1 MKIAVLV
8 ARILLGLT
16 FLVFG
21 LNGFLDF
28 LHMPMPPG
36 PAGQYM
42 GVLFVSHYLHAVFLV
57 EVIGGVL
64 LLSGQFIPLGLV
76 LLGPVIFNILLF
88 HTVCNGFV
96 VHRFLWSTEG
106 IRRHLRPEGAGL
118 LVDVDE
124 LAPDSGI
131 GHGIQHIGQQVDQ
144 HIGQPDG
151 QDTALHQCVITIGN
165 G

>member
-21 LNGFLDF
+21 LNGFLNF

-42 GVLFVSHYLHAVFLV
+42 GVLFMSHYLHVVFLL

-76 LLGPVIFNILLF
+76 VLGPVLFNILLF
-88 HTVCNGFV
+88 HTFLFPSGFPPALFATV
-96 VHRFLWSTEG
+96 LWFIVFYGVRKAFAG
-106 IRRHLRPEGAGL
+106 IFVQKVP
-118 LVDVDE
+118 V
-124 LAPDSGI
+124 S
-131 GHGIQHIGQQVDQ
+131 
-144 HIGQPDG
+144 
-151 QDTALHQCVITIGN
+151 
-165 G
+165 

>member
-21 LNGFLDF
+21 LNGFLNF

-36 PAGQYM
+36 LAGQYM
-42 GVLFVSHYLHAVFLV
+42 GVLFMSHYLHVVFLL

-76 LLGPVIFNILLF
+76 VLGPVLFNILLF
-88 HTVCNGFV
+88 HTFLFPSGFPPALFATV
-96 VHRFLWSTEG
+96 LWFIIFYGVRKAFAG
-106 IRRHLRPEGAGL
+106 IFVQNVPI
-118 LVDVDE
+118 
-124 LAPDSGI
+124 S
-131 GHGIQHIGQQVDQ
+131 
-144 HIGQPDG
+144 
-151 QDTALHQCVITIGN
+151 
-165 G
+165 